1 VSEREGLLLAAARA
15 GSLSEIA
22 EIRPA
27 VDALLEQEPDDE
39 DLVAARD
46 RLQAL
51 REALEAIGLDE
62 LPPSTGAR

>member
-15 GSLSEIA
+15 GSLA
-22 EIRPA
+22 EITEVRPA
-27 VDALLEQEPDDE
+27 IDALLEQEPDDE
-39 DLVAARD
+39 DLAAARE
-46 RLQAL
+46 RLDAL

>member
-15 GSLSEIA
+15 GSRAEIT

-27 VDALLEQEPDDE
+27 IDALLEQEPDDD
-39 DLVAARD
+39 DLVVARD
-46 RLQAL
+46 RLDAL

>member
-15 GSLSEIA
+15 GSRTEIDEIA
-22 EIRPA
+22 PA
-27 VDALLEQEPDDE
+27 LDALLEEEPDDE

-46 RLQAL
+46 RLEAL
-51 REALEAIGLDE
+51 RVALEAIGLDE

>member
-1 VSEREGLLLAAARA
+1 VSGREGLLLAAARA
-15 GSLSEIA
+15 GSRAEIT

-27 VDALLEQEPDDE
+27 IDALLEQEPDDD

-46 RLQAL
+46 RLEAL

>member
-15 GSLSEIA
+15 GSLA
-22 EIRPA
+22 EITEVRPA
-27 VDALLEQEPDDE
+27 IDALLEQEPDDE
-39 DLVAARD
+39 DLVGARD
-46 RLQAL
+46 RLDAL

>member
-15 GSLSEIA
+15 GSLAEIA

-27 VDALLEQEPDDE
+27 IDALLEQGTDDA

-46 RLQAL
+46 RLDAL
-51 REALEAIGLDE
+51 RDALEAIGLVE

>member
-1 VSEREGLLLAAARA
+1 MSGREELLLAAARA
-15 GSLSEIA
+15 GSLAEIA

-27 VDALLEQEPDDE
+27 VDARLAEEPDDE

-46 RLQAL
+46 RLEAL
-51 REALEAIGLDE
+51 QEALEAIGLDE

>member
-1 VSEREGLLLAAARA
+1 MNEREGLLLAAARA
-15 GSLSEIA
+15 GSRAEVA
-22 EIRPA
+22 EILPA
-27 VDALLEQEPDDE
+27 IDALLERDPGDE

-46 RLQAL
+46 RLEAL

>member
-15 GSLSEIA
+15 GSLA
-22 EIRPA
+22 EITEVRPA
-27 VDALLEQEPDDE
+27 IDALLEQEPDDE
-39 DLVAARD
+39 ELAAARD
-46 RLQAL
+46 QLDAL

>member
-15 GSLSEIA
+15 GSLAEIA

-27 VDALLEQEPDDE
+27 IDALLEREPDDA

-46 RLQAL
+46 RLAAL
-51 REALEAIGLDE
+51 RDALEAIGLDE

>member
-1 VSEREGLLLAAARA
+1 MSEREGLLLAAARA
-15 GSLSEIA
+15 GSRAEIA

-27 VDALLEQEPDDE
+27 IDALLEEDPDDG
-39 DLVAARD
+39 DLVTARD
-46 RLQAL
+46 RLEAL

>member
-15 GSLSEIA
+15 GSRAEIA

-27 VDALLEQEPDDE
+27 IDALLAEEPDDE
-39 DLVAARD
+39 DLAAARD
-46 RLQAL
+46 RLDAL
-51 REALEAIGLDE
+51 RDALEAIGLDE

>member
-1 VSEREGLLLAAARA
+1 MSEREGLLLAAARA
-15 GSLSEIA
+15 GSLA
-22 EIRPA
+22 EITEVRPA
-27 VDALLEQEPDDE
+27 IDALLEQEPGDE

-46 RLQAL
+46 RLDAL

>member
-15 GSLSEIA
+15 GSLA
-22 EIRPA
+22 EITEVRPA
-27 VDALLEQEPDDE
+27 IDALLEQQPDDE
-39 DLVAARD
+39 DLAAARD
-46 RLQAL
+46 RLDAL

>member
-15 GSLSEIA
+15 GSRAEIT

-27 VDALLEQEPDDE
+27 IDALLEEEPDDD

-46 RLQAL
+46 RLDAL

>member
-15 GSLSEIA
+15 GSLAEIA

-27 VDALLEQEPDDE
+27 IDALLEQGTDDA

-46 RLQAL
+46 RLDAL
-51 REALEAIGLDE
+51 RDALEAIGLDE

>member
-15 GSLSEIA
+15 GSLA
-22 EIRPA
+22 EITEVRPA
-27 VDALLEQEPDDE
+27 IDALLEQEPGDE
-39 DLVAARD
+39 DLVGARD
-46 RLQAL
+46 RLDAL